1 MMKWWKKTKVKIG
14 KICLADRFLILFL
27 LILFCYLFFH
37 LFMGIDAAK
46 NTTSIDV
53 IVRTSLAA
61 IFGYFISGNF
71 TKPDLPADMT
81 DIKGQTI
88 DRIPKSMDVGQ
99 ESSIQNQIGF
109 QVSATSSNEKLESI
123 SFSEN
128 AFTTSSSRSKMQVII
143 VSMIGLISLTIL
155 LLTGIFQDVT
165 SELTAIISQLRD
177 FVSACIGFLIS
188 CEKKRD

>member
-1 MMKWWKKTKVKIG
+1 MVRWKKTKKSISKIY
-14 KICLADRFLILFL
+14 LADRFLIFFL

-37 LFMGIDAAK
+37 LFMEVDAAK

-71 TKPDLPADMT
+71 TKPDLPADMP

-88 DRIPKSMDVGQ
+88 DRTPKSMDIGQ
-99 ESSIQNQIGF
+99 EPSIQNQIGF
-109 QVSATSSNEKLESI
+109 QVSATSSNEKLESA

-128 AFTTSSSRSKMQVII
+128 TSISPSSCSKMQVII
-143 VSMIGLISLTIL
+143 VSIIGLISLTIL

-188 CEKKRD
+188 CKKKRN